1 MTVFTTILFV
11 LLTPGVLLS
20 LPPKGSLM
28 AQAVV
33 HGLIFALVYH
43 FTHKAVWRFSMKMDG
58 YDDMGGETQT
68 AGAPQGAMCQTADQ
82 CLSGQCNYGICA

>member
-1 MTVFTTILFV
+1 MNLIMTVFTTILFV

-43 FTHKAVWRFSMKMDG
+43 FTHKAVWRFSMASSKNSS
-58 YDDMGGETQT
+58 TRPHCRQT
-68 AGAPQGAMCQTADQ
+68 R
-82 CLSGQCNYGICA
+82 